1 MPLHEL
7 EGYMRYRQCSEFR
20 GLSLRAETFGR
31 AASDQDRGYRSTI
44 GLVQNGSVTSKEEI
58 GGETIHAVASIIAA
72 LFLSIPVAAHAH
84 TADAIADRD
93 AIRKAM
99 LDYFEAYSR
108 GDMVAVGNLISV
120 PFMVQAPEGFSV
132 FTKADEALDWDT
144 QLQDAV
150 VKDTQKVNGS
160 TSE

>member
-44 GLVQNGSVTSKEEI
+44 GLVQNASVTSKEEI
-58 GGETIHAVASIIAA
+58 GRAIHAVASIIAA
-72 LFLSIPVAAHAH
+72 LFLSIPVAAHAQ
-84 TADAIADRD
+84 TADPIADRD
-93 AIRKAM
+93 AIRKAR

-120 PFMVQAPEGFSV
+120 PFMVQGQRAFRSSRRQTRHSIGTPS
-132 FTKADEALDWDT
+132 FTTL
-144 QLQDAV
+144 
-150 VKDTQKVNGS
+150 S
-160 TSE
+160 